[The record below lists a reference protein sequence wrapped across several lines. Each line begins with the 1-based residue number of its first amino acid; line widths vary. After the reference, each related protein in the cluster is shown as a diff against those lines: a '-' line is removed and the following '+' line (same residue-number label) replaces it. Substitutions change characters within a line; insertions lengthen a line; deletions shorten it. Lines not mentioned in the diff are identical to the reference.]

1 MQKMQVA
8 NMLTTPER
16 SAEALLDTVPLVM
29 RTIRQLMR
37 EQRSADLSVPQ
48 FRALGF
54 VHRHPETS
62 VSAVAEH
69 LGLSAAA
76 TSRLVDALVERG
88 LVERQVSAVDRRFVT
103 LRLSPEGITV
113 RENARR
119 YTAEQMAAKVSELS
133 DADRATVVAALESL
147 RRVFGGASFEP
158 EPAMDDQADTR
169 ASGDQEV
176 GGEGNS

>member
-8 NMLTTPER
+8 NMSATPER

-37 EQRSADLSVPQ
+37 EQSSAELSVPQ

-62 VSAVAEH
+62 VTAVAEH
-69 LGLSAAA
+69 LGLSPAA
-76 TSRLVDALVERG
+76 TSRLVDALVARG
-88 LVERQVSAVDRRFVT
+88 FVERQASAIDRRYVT
-103 LRLSPEGITV
+103 LRLSAQGITV

-119 YTAEQMAAKVSELS
+119 YTAEQLAARVGEMS

-147 RRVFGGASFEP
+147 RQVFGGASFEP
-158 EPAMDDQADTR
+158 ELAADDQADTA
-169 ASGDQEV
+169 ASGDQQV
-176 GGEGNS
+176 GDGGNS